1 MGAFAGA
8 TRSGAALCAVQV
20 FSRRENLDAGRIQF
34 ARADE
39 GAGAPGGPWPAGAS
53 AGTQAEDA
61 LTMKRLYQ
69 AACGCRRAVRV
80 SAIYVRELYRLHV
93 IEGKVLP

>member
-39 GAGAPGGPWPAGAS
+39 GAGAPGGPRPAGAS

-61 LTMKRLYQ
+61 LTMKKLYQ
-69 AACGCRRAVRV
+69 ACQ
-80 SAIYVRELYRLHV
+80 
-93 IEGKVLP
+93 K

>member
-1 MGAFAGA
+1 MRGWGAFAGA
-8 TRSGAALCAVQV
+8 PRNGAALCAVQA

-69 AACGCRRAVRV
+69 AACG
-80 SAIYVRELYRLHV
+80 
-93 IEGKVLP
+93 

>member
-1 MGAFAGA
+1 MKSLYQACQEVRGWGA
-8 TRSGAALCAVQV
+8 RPCERAALCAVQA

-69 AACGCRRAVRV
+69 AACG
-80 SAIYVRELYRLHV
+80 
-93 IEGKVLP
+93 

>member
-1 MGAFAGA
+1 MPGAIHLPRQVKSRPEGS
-8 TRSGAALCAVQV
+8 RRGRPRRDGRPVKDGAALCAVQA

-69 AACGCRRAVRV
+69 AACG
-80 SAIYVRELYRLHV
+80 
-93 IEGKVLP
+93 

>member
-1 MGAFAGA
+1 MGRFRRGPAERGGA
-8 TRSGAALCAVQV
+8 LRRTSV
-20 FSRRENLDAGRIQF
+20 FRRENLDTGRIQF

-69 AACGCRRAVRV
+69 AACG
-80 SAIYVRELYRLHV
+80 
-93 IEGKVLP
+93 

>member
-1 MGAFAGA
+1 MKKLYPMSEVRGGGRFRRGQAPGRRFAPYK
-8 TRSGAALCAVQV
+8 R
-20 FSRRENLDAGRIQF
+20 FRRENLDTGRIQF

-69 AACGCRRAVRV
+69 AACG
-80 SAIYVRELYRLHV
+80 
-93 IEGKVLP
+93 